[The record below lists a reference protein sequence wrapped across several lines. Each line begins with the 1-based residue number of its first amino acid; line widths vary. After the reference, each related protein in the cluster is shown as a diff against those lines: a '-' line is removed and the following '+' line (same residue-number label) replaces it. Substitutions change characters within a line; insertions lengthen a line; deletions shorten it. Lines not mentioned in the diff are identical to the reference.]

1 MGRLFNSAFG
11 ALADHSDRL
20 VVEAKHSA
28 ISPIFYVCNEVVFLT
43 SFPSAFVR

>member
-1 MGRLFNSAFG
+1 MGGCPIG
-11 ALADHSDRL
+11 ALADRSVRL
-20 VVEAKHSA
+20 VAETKRSA